1 MPRRRHDEQY
11 DARRREILDA
21 AVGLFRTRGYE
32 SARLEDVAD
41 ELGITKGSIY
51 YYFPKKVDLLLEIC
65 QHAIDNASERQAKIL
80 SSDAPPDE
88 RLRLAIQDPISFME
102 MNAAVWSVFFR
113 EFELVS
119 TSDPRRR
126 AIAKRLTDYS
136 RRLEDLIKEGIAQ
149 GVFRPVDP
157 QIVTN
162 AILGM
167 VNWSHRWI
175 HGTDPAKVSREFVGL
190 LEHGLLRDSN
200 TGQVEQ
206 RAATQRSR

>member
-1 MPRRRHDEQY
+1 MPRRRDDEQY

-21 AVGLFRTRGYE
+21 AVRLFRTKGYE
-32 SARLEDVAD
+32 SARLEDVAE
-41 ELGITKGSIY
+41 ELGATKAFIY

-65 QHAIDNASERQAKIL
+65 HDAINNAAERQARIL

-88 RLRLAIQDPISFME
+88 RLRLAIEDPISFME
-102 MNAAVWSVFFR
+102 SNAAVWSVFFR

-119 TSDPRRR
+119 ASDPRRR
-126 AIAKRLTDYS
+126 AIAKRLTDYG
-136 RRLEDLIKEGIAQ
+136 RHLEDLIKEGIAY

-157 QIVTN
+157 RIVTN

-175 HGTDPAKVSREFVGL
+175 HGTDPARVSREFVAL

-200 TGQVEQ
+200 DGQ
-206 RAATQRSR
+206 AAAGSDARPP